1 MAGSWHGRYFYQCLW
16 ITKFCAKFGC
26 SLVLRTASAHNSF
39 IVLRCMWKEPAPLSI
54 TVNGQLQFVLSSELS
69 SFSVKHGH
77 MLPRQS
83 QCSSASSNIYQEK
96 FECKRQHCAFLMW
109 KQAKIVAVNDQ
120 YHVSALIILT
130 EKISKNYQNREG
142 IKECINW
149 NLPSLR
155 FALTNFKILNSLDIT
170 FSINPQVQSI
180 TCFRGLLPMLL

>member
-1 MAGSWHGRYFYQCLW
+1 MP
-16 ITKFCAKFGC
+16 
-26 SLVLRTASAHNSF
+26 SLVAPWFLGRPVPF
-39 IVLRCMWKEPAPLSI
+39 IVLQCMWKEPAPFNI

-77 MLPRQS
+77 MCYHNSLNVALPVPTFIKNSSGARDNIVPSLCGNRQKLW
-83 QCSSASSNIYQEK
+83 QWMINIM
-96 FECKRQHCAFLMW
+96 FLLW
-109 KQAKIVAVNDQ
+109 S
-120 YHVSALIILT
+120 YWL
-130 EKISKNYQNREG
+130 EKISKNHQNREG

-180 TCFRGLLPMLL
+180 TCFRGLLPMPL